1 MGLALSGPSLPVWVA
16 FLFLES
22 ESILTDIGHL
32 ISYYIQLCILILFL
46 NDFIY
51 LFLDTGREGERQ
63 EEKHQCE
70 REASVGCLSHSPNQ
84 GPTQP
89 RHVPWPGIELATLWF
104 ASQHSI
110 HWVPQA
116 RAVSWLFMTNMY
128 FYESINSWYLAHL
141 VLTSL

>member
-63 EEKHQCE
+63 EEKHQCVVASLVPPTWDLDCNPGMCPD
-70 REASVGCLSHSPNQ
+70 RESNWQPFDLQASTQSTESHK
-84 GPTQP
+84 
-89 RHVPWPGIELATLWF
+89 PGLY
-104 ASQHSI
+104 
-110 HWVPQA
+110 PD
-116 RAVSWLFMTNMY
+116 
-128 FYESINSWYLAHL
+128 YL
-141 VLTSL
+141 